1 MCGPGRAM
9 IHALRQGA
17 HVRTFSATDIGGH
30 ARRHPPDT
38 GEK

>member
-1 MCGPGRAM
+1 M

-17 HVRTFSATDIGGH
+17 HMRTFSTSYVGGH
-30 ARRHPPDT
+30 ARPHLPDT

>member
-1 MCGPGRAM
+1 M

-17 HVRTFSATDIGGH
+17 YVRTFSTTDVGDH
-30 ARRHPPDT
+30 ARPHLADT